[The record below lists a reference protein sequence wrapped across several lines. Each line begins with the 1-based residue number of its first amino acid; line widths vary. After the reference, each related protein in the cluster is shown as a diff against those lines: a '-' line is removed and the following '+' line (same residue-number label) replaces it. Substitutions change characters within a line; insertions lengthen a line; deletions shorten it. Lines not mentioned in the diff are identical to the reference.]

1 LLIRPVTRKYYDYAD
16 MTSARLRRYDVGST
30 GGLQSHR
37 ADVLLLV
44 GVAAAKRS
52 TLPPGE
58 MFAVMYEA
66 CAMGMTRE
74 KVDDAGFNT
83 YGWEPPD
90 GSEAALCDLIRGAI
104 GS

>member
-1 LLIRPVTRKYYDYAD
+1 
-16 MTSARLRRYDVGST
+16 
-30 GGLQSHR
+30 
-37 ADVLLLV
+37 
-44 GVAAAKRS
+44 
-52 TLPPGE
+52 